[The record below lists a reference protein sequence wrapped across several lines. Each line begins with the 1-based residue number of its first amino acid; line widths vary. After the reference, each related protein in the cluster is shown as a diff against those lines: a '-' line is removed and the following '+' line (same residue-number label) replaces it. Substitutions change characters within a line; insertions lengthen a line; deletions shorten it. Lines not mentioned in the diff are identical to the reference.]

1 MKKLIVLLLMLA
13 MLLPCAMSEEVQV
26 PALADFSAQFADKFL
41 LEGSETIITETSYQ
55 SEDLNFTISTLRVYD
70 SDVYVVDIYVR
81 SLECFQ
87 RGHAGG
93 GYGKATAKV
102 AEMAVNRDAILAM
115 TGDSGHYFTKGWAIS
130 NGVINK
136 DSPNRLRDIAILYR
150 TGEMVGVPNE
160 QVDNDQIRADADAGK
175 IWHIF
180 LFGPSLLDAEGKAR
194 PEKDFEDCNVKA
206 ANPRSVIGYY
216 EPGHYCFV
224 QVDGR
229 KTKSALEK
237 GKKNIGIKMQDLALL
252 MEELGCKAAYN
263 LDGGQSSMLW
273 YNGELVSNPY
283 KGGRPVGDIVFLKD
297 LPNDTAPAD
306 AVEAEPMQ
314 D

>member
-1 MKKLIVLLLMLA
+1 MKKLLSILLLLA
-13 MLLPCAMSEEVQV
+13 MLLPCALGEEEVPV
-26 PALADFSAQFADKFL
+26 FADFSAQFADKFL
-41 LEGSETIITETSYQ
+41 LEGSEPIVTETSYQ
-55 SEDLNFTISTLRVYD
+55 SEDIYFTISNRRVSN
-70 SDVYVVDIYVR
+70 SDVYIVDIYVR
-81 SLECFQ
+81 SVECFQ

-102 AEMAVNRDAILAM
+102 AEMAVNREAILAM

-130 NGVINK
+130 NGEINK
-136 DSPNRLRDIAILYR
+136 DSANRLRDIGIVYR
-150 TGEMVGVPNE
+150 SGEMVGVPNE
-160 QVDNDQIRADADAGK
+160 LVDNDQVRADAEAGK

-180 LFGPSLLDAEGKAR
+180 LFGPSLLDENGKAR
-194 PEKDFEDCNVKA
+194 SKKEFEDCNVKA
-206 ANPRSVIGYY
+206 ANPRSVIGYF

-237 GKKNIGIKMQDLALL
+237 GKKNLGITMRDLALL

-273 YNGELVSNPY
+273 YNGEMVSTPY
-283 KGGRPVGDIVFLKD
+283 KGGRPVGDIVYLKD
-297 LPNDTAPAD
+297 LPNDEPSAD
-306 AVEAEPMQ
+306 AVEAGSAME
-314 D
+314 